1 MDISY
6 SKGDLHL
13 SLVVISVFMGLF
25 AVNFAADIENTFPG
39 LYSAASFISKI
50 TILILFLFCLPT
62 VIRRIDAFIIL
73 FFLCYVLV
81 ILCNYLLFPQTRV
94 LLQGT
99 VSYFLLTCAPPFI
112 CFYTIQNY
120 DIFWCL
126 LKRSCHIFCI
136 ALIILFSITKIAGIP
151 INNGNYSMGLSYACL
166 LPVSVELLTAFLDR
180 KASHI
185 ILCIFST
192 IIIMLIGSRTPI
204 LSLIILFAILTVKNF
219 KQIKH
224 PSIILILVLTIL
236 ITVIFREEIFG
247 AINNYFEARNIFI
260 RTIYLFAQP
269 GIHLSGRDILQ
280 KPLLQQLFNNPFA
293 IRGIHSD
300 MVAIG
305 TYAHNL
311 FLELLY
317 QFGFILSLPL
327 LAALI
332 GLSISS
338 IKGNLKSA
346 DGQVALILF
355 CTSIPELMVSG
366 TFWRSISFWMWV
378 AVCMRVMTRKKRLVN
393 ITFQGGYHV
402 LEK

>member
-1 MDISY
+1 
-6 SKGDLHL
+6 
-13 SLVVISVFMGLF
+13 
-25 AVNFAADIENTFPG
+25 
-39 LYSAASFISKI
+39 
-50 TILILFLFCLPT
+50 
-62 VIRRIDAFIIL
+62 
-73 FFLCYVLV
+73 
-81 ILCNYLLFPQTRV
+81 
-94 LLQGT
+94 
-99 VSYFLLTCAPPFI
+99 
-112 CFYTIQNY
+112 
-120 DIFWCL
+120 
-126 LKRSCHIFCI
+126 
-136 ALIILFSITKIAGIP
+136 
-151 INNGNYSMGLSYACL
+151 
-166 LPVSVELLTAFLDR
+166 
-180 KASHI
+180 
-185 ILCIFST
+185 
-192 IIIMLIGSRTPI
+192 MLIGSRTPI